1 MCELKEIQIID
12 VLDRSNI
19 SHALFHTVVE
29 KRFQVKMF
37 GLFLSYCILY
47 VLDHIPS
54 CPTGFLDLENVC
66 L

>member
-29 KRFQVKMF
+29 KKRFQVKMF
-37 GLFLSYCILY
+37 GLFYRAA
-47 VLDHIPS
+47 D
-54 CPTGFLDLENVC
+54 
-66 L
+66 